1 MGPQDPE
8 SVYRRVVDDV
18 ISRGNVATFDDL
30 TTPDFVEHEELPPG
44 IPKNREGVKQFFS
57 LLHTAF
63 PDTMATIEHLVV
75 QGDMVAARLV
85 VTGTH
90 RGDFAGI
97 PPTGKQVSIQVF
109 DLVRVIDGKMTEHW
123 GLSDQFSL
131 LQQLG
136 AIPAPG

>member
-1 MGPQDPE
+1 MGTPDPE
-8 SVYRRVVDDV
+8 SVYRRLVDEV
-18 ISRGNVATFDDL
+18 INGGNVATLDDL
-30 TTPDFVEHEELPPG
+30 ASPDFVEHEELPPG

-57 LLHTAF
+57 LLGTAF
-63 PDTMATIEHLVV
+63 PDTMATIENLVV

-97 PPTGKQVSIQVF
+97 PPTGKQVSMQVF

-123 GLSDQFSL
+123 GLSDQLSL

>member
-8 SVYRRVVDDV
+8 SVYRRIVDEV
-18 ISRGNVATFDDL
+18 INGGNVATLDDL
-30 TTPDFVEHEELPPG
+30 ASPDFVEHEELPPG

-63 PDTMATIEHLVV
+63 PDTTATIENLVV
-75 QGDMVAARLV
+75 QGDMVAARIV

>member
-1 MGPQDPE
+1 MGTEDPE
-8 SVYRRVVDDV
+8 SVYGRVVEEV
-18 ISRGNVATFDDL
+18 INGGNVAALDDL
-30 TTPDFVEHEELPPG
+30 ATPEFVEHEELPPG
-44 IPKNREGVKQFFS
+44 IPRNREGVKHFFS
-57 LLHTAF
+57 LLRTAF
-63 PDTMATIEHLVV
+63 PDATATMENLVV

-90 RGDFAGI
+90 RGDFVGI

-109 DLVRVIDGKMTEHW
+109 DLVRVVDGKMTEHW

>member
-8 SVYRRVVDDV
+8 SVYRRLVDEV
-18 ISRGNVATFDDL
+18 INGGNVATFDDL

-63 PDTMATIEHLVV
+63 PDARATVENLVV